1 MDVVWLVGFFI
12 VVFSLFFFFKQK
24 TAYEMRIRDWS
35 SDVCSSDLYE
45 RQRALMARGFTTRA
59 RLQDAGHALQQAR
72 EKLRAAKAEAAKA
85 RASLA
90 TGPAVPGENPAIAAA
105 KAQRDKAALD
115 LSRTVVRAPV
125 SGMISQSDRLQVGQ
139 MMVTGLP
146 AVSIV
151 SDQKSW
157 VEANFKETQLN
168 HMQVNQ
174 PAEIELDA
182 YPDLQLKGH
191 VQSIGAGTG
200 SEFSV
205 IPAQNDNGKWV
216 KVTQRIPVRI
226 AIDSKSSRPL
236 IAGMSAQVKV
246 DVRNPRR

>member
-1 MDVVWLVGFFI
+1 
-12 VVFSLFFFFKQK
+12 
-24 TAYEMRIRDWS
+24 
-35 SDVCSSDLYE
+35 
-45 RQRALMARGFTTRA
+45 
-59 RLQDAGHALQQAR
+59 
-72 EKLRAAKAEAAKA
+72 
-85 RASLA
+85 
-90 TGPAVPGENPAIAAA
+90 
-105 KAQRDKAALD
+105 
-115 LSRTVVRAPV
+115 
-125 SGMISQSDRLQVGQ
+125 MISQSDRLQVGQ

-182 YPDLQLKGH
+182 YPDLPLKGH

-205 IPAQNDNGKWV
+205 DRKSVGEGKSV
-216 KVTQRIPVRI
+216 SVRVDLGGRRII
-226 AIDSKSSRPL
+226 
-236 IAGMSAQVKV
+236 
-246 DVRNPRR
+246 

>member
-1 MDVVWLVGFFI
+1 M
-12 VVFSLFFFFKQK
+12 
-24 TAYEMRIRDWS
+24 
-35 SDVCSSDLYE
+35 
-45 RQRALMARGFTTRA
+45 
-59 RLQDAGHALQQAR
+59 
-72 EKLRAAKAEAAKA
+72 RAAKAEAAKA

-90 TGPAVPGENPAIAAA
+90 TGPAGPGENPAIAAA

-115 LSRTVVRAPV
+115 LSGTVVRAPV

-182 YPDLQLKGH
+182 YPDLQLKG
-191 VQSIGAGTG
+191 
-200 SEFSV
+200 
-205 IPAQNDNGKWV
+205 D
-216 KVTQRIPVRI
+216 R
-226 AIDSKSSRPL
+226 KSTRLNS
-236 IAGMSAQVKV
+236 SH
-246 DVRNPRR
+246 

>member
-1 MDVVWLVGFFI
+1 
-12 VVFSLFFFFKQK
+12 
-24 TAYEMRIRDWS
+24 
-35 SDVCSSDLYE
+35 
-45 RQRALMARGFTTRA
+45 MARGFTTRA
-59 RLQDAGHALQQAR
+59 RLQDAEHALQQAR

-157 VEANFKETQLN
+157 VEANFKETKLN

-174 PAEIELDA
+174 P
-182 YPDLQLKGH
+182 
-191 VQSIGAGTG
+191 
-200 SEFSV
+200 
-205 IPAQNDNGKWV
+205 N
-216 KVTQRIPVRI
+216 R
-226 AIDSKSSRPL
+226 KSTRLNS
-236 IAGMSAQVKV
+236 SH
-246 DVRNPRR
+246 